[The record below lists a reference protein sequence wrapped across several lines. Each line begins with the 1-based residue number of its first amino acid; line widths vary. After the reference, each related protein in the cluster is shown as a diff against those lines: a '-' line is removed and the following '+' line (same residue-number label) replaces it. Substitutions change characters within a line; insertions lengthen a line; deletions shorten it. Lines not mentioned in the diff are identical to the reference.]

1 MPLEAQITRSKIYEE
16 KPYLFTVPL
25 FTSQKAQEKL
35 PDDAT
40 SAQQFWYRALRKLQL
55 QYSEEAFA
63 CAERFGAQKKGYD
76 AVACALT
83 TLFINPD
90 HEKARS
96 FFGRSLYENH
106 WRTQWEMRQIE
117 KGLVD
122 DPVFGWIPSDRVEKY
137 REGKRFYKNQW
148 ITAEEEEKKIRSGDS
163 GWRVETEHFS
173 ILSRVSLERGVE
185 IGRFL
190 ESYYQCWSRLF
201 YRFIANDKQWASRL
215 YSSGELVTKRHKI
228 ILYRN
233 RAEYTRELRK
243 YDSNVALSV
252 GGYFP
257 SMRCIFVYEPEK
269 GDDFELLPLLAHE
282 ATHQLFNE
290 CNIFNS
296 TRGKVEH
303 SNLARRANFWAVEGI
318 AVYAETFKL
327 DKSKSSAS
335 LGGYLD
341 VFRVDCARE
350 SLDEGTCLPL
360 ETYAGF
366 SMKEFQSQ
374 KDLSL
379 LYTQAAGLTFFFMH
393 YKDGAYRNAFV
404 NYVFLI
410 YMGKD
415 SPDSLERLTG
425 KTFEEL
431 DAEYKEFMTS
441 L

>member
-1 MPLEAQITRSKIYEE
+1 MPLEAQITRSRVYEE
-16 KPYLFTVPL
+16 KPYYFTVPL
-25 FTSQKAQEKL
+25 FTLQKAQDKL

-40 SAQQFWYRALRKLQL
+40 SAQQSWYRALRKLQV
-55 QYSEEAFA
+55 QYSDEAFS

-76 AVACALT
+76 AVACVLT

-96 FFGRSLYENH
+96 FFGRSLYESS
-106 WRTQWEMRQIE
+106 WRTQWEIRQIE
-117 KGLVD
+117 KGYAY
-122 DPVFGWIPSDRVEKY
+122 DPVFGWLPGEHIEKY
-137 REGKRFYKNQW
+137 RAGKRFYKNQW
-148 ITAEEEEKKIRSGDS
+148 ITAEEEEKKIHASAS

-201 YRFIANDKQWASRL
+201 YRFIANDKQWVSRL

-228 ILYRN
+228 ILYRD

-243 YDSNVALSV
+243 YDSNVSLSV

-269 GDDFELLPLLAHE
+269 GDDFELLHLLAHE

-296 TRGKVEH
+296 TRGKVEY
-303 SNLARRANFWAVEGI
+303 SNLARNANFWAVEGI

-327 DKSKSSAS
+327 DKSRTCAT
-335 LGGYLD
+335 LGGYQG

-350 SLDEGTCLPL
+350 SLDEGTYLPL
-360 ETYAGF
+360 RTYAGF
-366 SMKEFQSQ
+366 SMKEFQAQ

-379 LYTQAAGLTFFFMH
+379 LYTQAAGLAFFFMH

-404 NYVFLI
+404 NYIFLI

-415 SPDSLERLTG
+415 APDALERLTG

-431 DAEYKEFMTS
+431 DAEYKEFMAS